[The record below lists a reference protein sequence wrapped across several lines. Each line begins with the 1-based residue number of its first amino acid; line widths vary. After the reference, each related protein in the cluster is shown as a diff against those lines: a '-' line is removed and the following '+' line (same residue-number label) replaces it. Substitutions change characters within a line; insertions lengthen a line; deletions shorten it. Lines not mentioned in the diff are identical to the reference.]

1 MNIMYY
7 IKYSILFVSLIFK
20 LFCFIVLI
28 NQAWNLTIDYLK
40 FSSNVKLED
49 KNDKSYKKLPAI
61 HVCTEFDILFN
72 RNKLYSELN
81 ISNIPVY
88 EYKQYTDE
96 YYLNLYCSGKNFSDN
111 SIKNNICSLHE
122 KDLQQMYLLSNS
134 YILNNKVLE
143 LTINS
148 KDLIDC
154 KLHSITDSRFKLD
167 NSCEDYSEIIE
178 SLHGKDLGICF
189 SYFSDRHISK
199 HLDLTLNNMDYIEF
213 KINSSSIENVFTY
226 FDFNVRIRPKALYYV
241 YKLQLDLL
249 WSIYNSKYIKF
260 PTIQN
265 SLKTIGYI
273 QYISQISKITL
284 DNYII
289 WFTYELSYIKT
300 VVNHLSWPYST
311 HCQDFKCKY

>member
-1 MNIMYY
+1 M
-7 IKYSILFVSLIFK
+7 SI
-20 LFCFIVLI
+20 
-28 NQAWNLTIDYLK
+28 T
-40 FSSNVKLED
+40 
-49 KNDKSYKKLPAI
+49 P
-61 HVCTEFDILFN
+61 
-72 RNKLYSELN
+72 
-81 ISNIPVY
+81 NIPVY
-88 EYKQYTDE
+88 EYKQYTKE
-96 YYLNLYCSGKNFSDN
+96 YYLNLICSGKIFSNN
-111 SIKNNICSLHE
+111 SIINNICILHE
-122 KDLQQMYLLSNS
+122 KNLQQMYLLNNS
-134 YILNNKVLE
+134 YILNNKILE

-154 KLHSITDSRFKLD
+154 KLHSKMDSRIKLD

-199 HLDLTLNNMDYIEF
+199 HLDLTLNNRDYIEF
-213 KINSSSIENVFTY
+213 KINSSSIENIYTY
-226 FDFNVRIRPKALYYV
+226 FYFNLRIAPPHFHCV
-241 YKLQLDLL
+241 YKLQLDLF

-273 QYISQISKITL
+273 QSIRQLNEATVANYSK
-284 DNYII
+284 

-300 VVNHLSWPYST
+300 IVNHLSWPYST